1 MRIIVISDT
10 HGFYN
15 RLYSIVMRNPKADAF
30 IHLGDCVDECRDLLR
45 NFPDLA
51 GKFFYVRGNCDYGSD
66 APVFKTID
74 IAPGHRIFA
83 THGDRFGVKYDLGT
97 LITTAKENECD
108 IALFGHTHERLCTY
122 EDGVYIMNP
131 GSAACPRDGKPCSYG
146 FIDITDAGIV
156 TNNVSIT

>member
-15 RLYSIVMRNPKADAF
+15 RLYSVVMQNPKADAF
-30 IHLGDCVDECRDLLR
+30 IHLGDCVDECQKLLQA
-45 NFPDLA
+45 FPDLA
-51 GKFFYVRGNCDYGSD
+51 EKFFYVKGNCDYGSD
-66 APVFKTID
+66 APISKVID

-83 THGDRFGVKYDLGT
+83 AHGDRFGVKYDLGT
-97 LITTAKENECD
+97 LITTAKENGCD

-131 GSAACPRDGKPCSYG
+131 GSASCPRDGKPCSYG